1 MSRADIPENQ
11 RKDFCLYVDEFQN
24 FSTESFAT
32 ILSESRKYG
41 LNLMVA
47 NQFITQLSDE
57 VRESVFGNIGTVIAH
72 RVGTSDAEV
81 LEKYFRPLFDVDDL
95 QKLPTANS
103 IVRTLIG
110 GVPTQPFSMADLPIL
125 GHSNKQLAEALKQL
139 SAAKYGRP
147 QAIVEAEIFKRLKTE
162 EPPRPSFA
170 ASPYAGGAY
179 GGNTPLGGMSS
190 NSNKPATQGL
200 AKSSFFEEWLAKRQA
215 SGATV
220 SPKDNANAG
229 SFDHPSARHADTK
242 NKETANY
249 KSDQFGQNIS
259 SNIIDSKEITSIAD
273 QLKQGATDQQ
283 GKKDLGKKSDDV
295 LRHDDTILI
304 DREGNLSYSDK
315 DQS

>member
-11 RKDFCLYVDEFQN
+11 RRDFCLYVDEFQN

-41 LNLMVA
+41 LNLTVA

-162 EPPRPSFA
+162 DPARPSFA

-179 GGNTPLGGMSS
+179 AGNTPFGGIP
-190 NSNKPATQGL
+190 SNKPASQGPT
-200 AKSSFFEEWLAKRQA
+200 KSSFFEEWLAKRQA
-215 SGATV
+215 SGATM
-220 SPKDNANAG
+220 SSKDNTNADPL
-229 SFDHPSARHADTK
+229 DHPPARYADTK
-242 NKETANY
+242 SKETADA

-259 SNIIDSKEITSIAD
+259 SNTIDSKEITSIAD
-273 QLKQGATDQQ
+273 QLKQGATGQQ
-283 GKKDLGKKSDDV
+283 GKKDLDKKSDDV
-295 LRHDDTILI
+295 LKHDDTILI
-304 DREGNLSYSDK
+304 DREGNLSYNDK